1 MPFSC
6 GLPSERV
13 SESCWLA
20 LERESRGQFWGK
32 PSTMQRGAPVMKRK
46 ERGENKE
53 RGYRKKREED
63 MEWIKISARRASV
76 T

>member
-13 SESCWLA
+13 SESCWSA

-53 RGYRKKREED
+53 RGYRKKE
-63 MEWIKISARRASV
+63 RRGHGV
-76 T
+76 D